1 MRAHERREG
10 QQAHAAPGAIRKT
23 DGNIIAGNLLVVR
36 PSGAMVDADF
46 KVSMR
51 ESNAGEYSPER

>member
-1 MRAHERREG
+1 MRKQG
-10 QQAHAAPGAIRKT
+10 IQ
-23 DGNIIAGNLLVVR
+23 DLVGR
-36 PSGAMVDADF
+36 AMVDADF